1 MTVFNTVGTA
11 KKKTKKRNLV
21 FSLCRSLG
29 NKFVSQFVCEAIRK
43 VENVMEI
50 VQFYD
55 ENFYCFTK
63 RLLPLL
69 KI

>member
-21 FSLCRSLG
+21 FCLCRSLG